1 MSRRSDTDR
10 GAVTVEAAIVLCCL
24 TLVLGLV
31 LSGAVAMTGQLR
43 CADAARE
50 AARLIA
56 RGQRPLA
63 EHAVAEIAPA
73 GAKLSVEPAGGM
85 VTVKVDAE
93 PVGGLLP
100 GIHLHAEADAALEPG
115 VADASG

>member
-1 MSRRSDTDR
+1 MRETGDR
-10 GAVTVEAAIVLCCL
+10 GAVTVEAAVVLCAL

-31 LSGAVAMTGQLR
+31 LTAAATMTGQLR

-50 AARLIA
+50 AARLVA

-63 EHAVAEIAPA
+63 EQAVAQIAPG
-73 GAKLSVEPAGGM
+73 GARLSVTQDGNAVG
-85 VTVKVDAE
+85 VKVDAD

-100 GIHLHAEADAALEPG
+100 GIHLHAEAYAALEPG
-115 VADASG
+115 APDASG